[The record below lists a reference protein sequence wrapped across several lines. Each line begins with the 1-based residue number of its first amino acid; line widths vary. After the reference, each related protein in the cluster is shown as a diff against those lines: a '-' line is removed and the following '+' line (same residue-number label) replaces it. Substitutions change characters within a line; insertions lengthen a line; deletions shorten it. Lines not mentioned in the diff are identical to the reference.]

1 MQNRASVEGQRFFLS
16 REIDHPVAL
25 LRLQCYQVEVQLV
38 GDAVDIFVGQRML
51 PARIAEYGREI
62 LGDMF
67 PGPQQ
72 RCKAVF
78 PARKGDDDFHSV
90 SR

>member
-1 MQNRASVEGQRFFLS
+1 M
-16 REIDHPVAL
+16 
-25 LRLQCYQVEVQLV
+25 QLV
-38 GDAVDIFVGQRML
+38 GDAVDVLVSQWVF
-51 PARIAEYGREI
+51 PPCIAEYGREI

-78 PARKGDDDFHSV
+78 PARKGDDDFHGFRV
-90 SR
+90 NTPQPPDGR

>member
-1 MQNRASVEGQRFFLS
+1 MQF
-16 REIDHPVAL
+16 
-25 LRLQCYQVEVQLV
+25 V
-38 GDAVDIFVGQRML
+38 GDTVNIFVGQRML

-72 RCKAVF
+72 RRKAVF
-78 PARKGDDDFHSV
+78 SARKGDDDFHGFRV
-90 SR
+90 NAPQPPGGR